1 MPLYSYARYKLHSTL
16 EYRTGASRKG
26 WGNDGPCSS
35 HGVSRWLL
43 MFLDVFLSFWFVGLL
58 GLPITKFLPGSSNHN
73 EASYIY

>member
-1 MPLYSYARYKLHSTL
+1 MSCRVCLCTVLICTVQYKLYSTL

-58 GLPITKFLPGSSNHN
+58 GVCLIV
-73 EASYIY
+73 